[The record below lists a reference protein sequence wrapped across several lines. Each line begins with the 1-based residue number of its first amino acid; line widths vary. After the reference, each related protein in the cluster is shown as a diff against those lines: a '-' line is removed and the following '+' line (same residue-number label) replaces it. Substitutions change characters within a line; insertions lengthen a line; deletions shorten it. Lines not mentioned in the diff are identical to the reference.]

1 MLGIIRQKAFGQRIR
16 PAVSAWRG
24 YSSAAKEMTV
34 RDALNSALDEEMSA
48 DPKVFL
54 MGEEVGEYQGAYKI
68 SKGLLDKYGPERVL
82 DTPITE
88 AGFTGIGVGAA
99 YHGLKPVIEFMTFNF
114 SMQAIDHI
122 INSAA
127 KSNYMSAGQ
136 ISVPIVFR
144 GPNGA
149 AAGVGAQHSHCY
161 AAWYASCPGLKVLA
175 PYSSEDA
182 RGLLKAAIRDP
193 DPVVFLENELLYG
206 EAFPVSAEVL
216 DSSFCLPI
224 GKAKIEKEGK
234 DVTITAFSKM
244 VGYAL
249 KAAEILAKEGIS
261 AEVINL
267 RSIRPLDRNTINA
280 SVRKTNRLVTVEEGF
295 PQHGVGAEICA
306 SVVEESFGYLDAPV
320 ERIAG
325 ADVPMP
331 YAANLER
338 LAVPQFSINKSSSIL
353 EFNYNKKERIE
364 FPPRQRKE
372 KKMKSSLRKLRG
384 LAALHKHG
392 HGGDHKDRRDLL
404 SLGQLDEL
412 AKAYRDMQD
421 MKHCYDSLLSAASV
435 TANCA
440 YEFSESV
447 REMGACLL
455 EKTASNDDEEGGRV
469 LLMLGKVQFEL
480 EKLVDC
486 YRSHID
492 KTIIS
497 PSESLL
503 NELQTV
509 EGMKQ
514 LCDEKRDVYE
524 YMVRQKEKGRGKS
537 GKGESVSMQQV
548 QAAHDEYDEE
558 ATLFVFRI
566 KSLKQG
572 QSRSLLT
579 QAARHHAAQLCFF
592 KKALKSLEAV
602 EPHVKLVTEQQHIDY
617 HFSGLDDDGRDDFDD
632 DDGDYDDANDDGELS
647 FDYGQNDQEQEVSIS
662 KKSMEFVQLDS
673 EGVTFPQVATLEMA
687 KENLDRS
694 YRTMSSFKGELW
706 TGTQSAPLFAETTSV
721 PAGKTKKLTPS
732 STRKLNTYV
741 LPTPADPKSSN
752 STGSGSPVSGALKTS
767 LSRRTPSLWHSSP
780 LDQKKIEKLLG
791 AEMSNKPTTKNSKS
805 VLKESN
811 NNTTSTRLPP
821 PLADGHLFSRL
832 EPFAAF
838 DSKKTRRY
846 AFSGPLTRKPL
857 STKPVSAEHPQL
869 FSGPLLRNPATQ
881 LLSSPKVSP
890 IISPK
895 VSPSASPTFVSPPK
909 ISELHELPRPPLSST
924 SKSPRAEGL
933 VGHSAPLLPKGRMH
947 PGTRKTPASNVASQL
962 PTPSQVVPRSFSIP
976 SRSHRIM
983 VAQSSGIVEDVASP
997 PLTPISLCNNYPLST
1012 GSHTVNQAVQIRAIA
1027 LLQIQQPKVE
1037 R

>member
-1 MLGIIRQKAFGQRIR
+1 
-16 PAVSAWRG
+16 
-24 YSSAAKEMTV
+24 
-34 RDALNSALDEEMSA
+34 
-48 DPKVFL
+48 
-54 MGEEVGEYQGAYKI
+54 
-68 SKGLLDKYGPERVL
+68 
-82 DTPITE
+82 
-88 AGFTGIGVGAA
+88 
-99 YHGLKPVIEFMTFNF
+99 
-114 SMQAIDHI
+114 
-122 INSAA
+122 
-127 KSNYMSAGQ
+127 
-136 ISVPIVFR
+136 
-144 GPNGA
+144 
-149 AAGVGAQHSHCY
+149 
-161 AAWYASCPGLKVLA
+161 
-175 PYSSEDA
+175 
-182 RGLLKAAIRDP
+182 
-193 DPVVFLENELLYG
+193 
-206 EAFPVSAEVL
+206 
-216 DSSFCLPI
+216 
-224 GKAKIEKEGK
+224 
-234 DVTITAFSKM
+234 
-244 VGYAL
+244 
-249 KAAEILAKEGIS
+249 
-261 AEVINL
+261 
-267 RSIRPLDRNTINA
+267 
-280 SVRKTNRLVTVEEGF
+280 
-295 PQHGVGAEICA
+295 
-306 SVVEESFGYLDAPV
+306 
-320 ERIAG
+320 
-325 ADVPMP
+325 
-331 YAANLER
+331 
-338 LAVPQFSINKSSSIL
+338 
-353 EFNYNKKERIE
+353 
-364 FPPRQRKE
+364 
-372 KKMKSSLRKLRG
+372 MKSSLRKLRG

-392 HGGDHKDRRDLL
+392 HSGDHEDRRDLL
-404 SLGQLDEL
+404 SRAQLDEL
-412 AKAYRDMQD
+412 AKAYRV
-421 MKHCYDSLLSAASV
+421 LLSLSL
-435 TANCA
+435 
-440 YEFSESV
+440 YRLFEFSESV

-486 YRSHID
+486 YRSHIH

-509 EGMKQ
+509 EEMKQ
-514 LCDEKRDVYE
+514 LCDEKRKVYE

-537 GKGESVSMQQV
+537 VKGESVSMQQV

-617 HFSGLDDDGRDDFDD
+617 HFSGLDDDGTDDADD

-673 EGVTFPQVATLEMA
+673 AGVTFPQVATLEMA

-706 TGTQSAPLFAETTSV
+706 KGTQSAPLFAETTSD

-752 STGSGSPVSGALKTS
+752 STGSGSPVSGTLQTS

-780 LDQKKIEKLLG
+780 LDQKKNEKLLG
-791 AEMSNKPTTKNSKS
+791 VEMSNKPTTKNSKS

-846 AFSGPLTRKPL
+846 AFSGPITSKPL

-869 FSGPLLRNPATQ
+869 FSGPLMRNPATQ

-933 VGHSAPLLPKGRMH
+933 GGHSAPLLPKGRMH

-976 SRSHRIM
+976 SRSHGIM

-1012 GSHTVNQAVQIRAIA
+1012 GSHTVNQAVQIRGKVNLEWDAEA
-1027 LLQIQQPKVE
+1027 L
-1037 R
+1037 

>member
-1 MLGIIRQKAFGQRIR
+1 
-16 PAVSAWRG
+16 
-24 YSSAAKEMTV
+24 
-34 RDALNSALDEEMSA
+34 
-48 DPKVFL
+48 
-54 MGEEVGEYQGAYKI
+54 
-68 SKGLLDKYGPERVL
+68 
-82 DTPITE
+82 
-88 AGFTGIGVGAA
+88 
-99 YHGLKPVIEFMTFNF
+99 
-114 SMQAIDHI
+114 
-122 INSAA
+122 
-127 KSNYMSAGQ
+127 
-136 ISVPIVFR
+136 
-144 GPNGA
+144 
-149 AAGVGAQHSHCY
+149 
-161 AAWYASCPGLKVLA
+161 
-175 PYSSEDA
+175 
-182 RGLLKAAIRDP
+182 
-193 DPVVFLENELLYG
+193 
-206 EAFPVSAEVL
+206 
-216 DSSFCLPI
+216 
-224 GKAKIEKEGK
+224 
-234 DVTITAFSKM
+234 
-244 VGYAL
+244 
-249 KAAEILAKEGIS
+249 
-261 AEVINL
+261 
-267 RSIRPLDRNTINA
+267 
-280 SVRKTNRLVTVEEGF
+280 
-295 PQHGVGAEICA
+295 
-306 SVVEESFGYLDAPV
+306 
-320 ERIAG
+320 
-325 ADVPMP
+325 
-331 YAANLER
+331 
-338 LAVPQFSINKSSSIL
+338 
-353 EFNYNKKERIE
+353 
-364 FPPRQRKE
+364 
-372 KKMKSSLRKLRG
+372 MKSSLRKLRG

-404 SLGQLDEL
+404 SLAQLDEL

-421 MKHCYDSLLSAASV
+421 MKDCYDSLLSAASA

-455 EKTASNDDEEGGRV
+455 KKTASNDDEEGSGV

-486 YRSHID
+486 YRSHIH

-509 EGMKQ
+509 EEMKR

-524 YMVRQKEKGRGKS
+524 YMVRQKEKGRGRS

-579 QAARHHAAQLCFF
+579 QAVRHHAAQLYFF

-617 HFSGLDDDGRDDFDD
+617 HFSGLDDDGRDDVDD
-632 DDGDYDDANDDGELS
+632 DDEDYDDANDDGELS
-647 FDYGQNDQEQEVSIS
+647 FDYGQNDQEQEVSTP
-662 KKSMEFVQLDS
+662 KKSMELDS
-673 EGVTFPQVATLEMA
+673 AGVTFPQVATLEMA

-694 YRTMSSFKGELW
+694 YRTTSSFKGELR
-706 TGTQSAPLFAETTSV
+706 TGTQSAPLFAETTSD

-741 LPTPADPKSSN
+741 LPTPADPKNSN
-752 STGSGSPVSGALKTS
+752 PTGSGSPVSGTLKTS
-767 LSRRTPSLWHSSP
+767 LSRRTPNLWHSSP
-780 LDQKKIEKLLG
+780 LEQKKLEKLLG
-791 AEMSNKPTTKNSKS
+791 VEMSNKPTTKNSQS

-811 NNTTSTRLPP
+811 NNRASTRLPP

-832 EPFAAF
+832 EPLAAF

-846 AFSGPLTRKPL
+846 AFSGPITSKPL

-881 LLSSPKVSP
+881 LLSPPKVSP

-933 VGHSAPLLPKGRMH
+933 VGHSTPLLPKGRMH

-962 PTPSQVVPRSFSIP
+962 PTPSQVVTRSFSIP
-976 SRSHRIM
+976 SRSRRIM

-997 PLTPISLCNNYPLST
+997 PLTPISLCNNYPSST
-1012 GSHTVNQAVQIRAIA
+1012 GSHTVNQTVQIRGAD
-1027 LLQIQQPKVE
+1027 
-1037 R
+1037 